1 MSSARKESRRASGL
15 TGKSSQTK
23 EVVNQFFQGF
33 VAKHPQLIDALDN
46 KTWDSKSAALKWFT
60 TLHISGGLPAVLEK
74 LKVVGR
80 DPRVM
85 EVAGVATWA
94 AMAEKT
100 EPWPGFYQKFLEAGG
115 LQQFVRA
122 LDKFFNHMSIQWA
135 LSGALMTLALKV
147 PEYEEQI
154 RVAVVDRISAAL
166 KVHPTITFQGE
177 FQDLLKWFHAPSAES
192 PATPTLKRT
201 STLQESLKTPLAD
214 PTTMRSPNQL
224 SQTYSPPPSR
234 TNTEHTT
241 HQSPPSY
248 LKPNSQEQVHMAPS
262 GKKQPKTNMVLVF
275 FLALLAI
282 FYVGNTMLTALI
294 SVKENVPMWQPVSD
308 EPSMSGKSGAIPRA
322 TEESH
327 RQQASKLFQKTLA
340 EQGKT
345 QVNGFPRTKSNFRVS
360 SSGSIFGRVG
370 EFLDAII
377 HFVLSF
383 LLRKDVL
390 YLLLGVG
397 GVYGARQT
405 FGIKKQSIPPQW
417 APTGTF
423 DQANQQPGVWHVANT
438 GRNQLR
444 FYYDDSP
451 MEYKR
456 SEPGQYLLSE
466 SVGKGLGFT
475 SLN

>member
-1 MSSARKESRRASGL
+1 MPSAKRESRRPSGL
-15 TGKSSQTK
+15 TGKSTQSK
-23 EVVNQFFQGF
+23 EVVAQKFQSF
-33 VAKHPQLIDALDN
+33 MAKHPQLLDTLDN
-46 KTWDSKSAALKWFT
+46 KTWDAKSAAQKWFT
-60 TLHISGGLPAVLEK
+60 TLHISDGLPAVLEK

-100 EPWPGFYQKFLEAGG
+100 EPWPGFYEKFLEAGG
-115 LQQFVRA
+115 LQQFTRA

-135 LSGALMTLALKV
+135 LSGALMALALKV
-147 PEYEEQI
+147 PACEEQI
-154 RVAVVDRISAAL
+154 RVEVVHRISAAL

-177 FQDLLKWFHAPSAES
+177 FQGLLKWFQAPSAES
-192 PATPTLKRT
+192 SATPSLKRT
-201 STLQESLKTPLAD
+201 STLQESLKTPLAE
-214 PTTMRSPNQL
+214 PTSMRSPNQV
-224 SQTYSPPPSR
+224 SQAYSPPSAKA
-234 TNTEHTT
+234 EHTT

-248 LKPNSQEQVHMAPS
+248 LKPISQEQVRKTPN
-262 GKKQPKTNMVLVF
+262 GKKQPKANLVLVF
-275 FLALLAI
+275 FLALLAM
-282 FYVGNTMLTALI
+282 FYVGNALLTALI
-294 SVKENVPMWQPVSD
+294 SVKESVPMWQPVSD
-308 EPSMSGKSGAIPRA
+308 EPSLSGKSGAIPRA
-322 TEESH
+322 TEESY
-327 RQQASKLFQKTLA
+327 RQQASKVFQKTLA

-345 QVNGFPRTKSNFRVS
+345 QINGLPRTKSNLRAS
-360 SSGSIFGRVG
+360 SSGSLFGRVG
-370 EFLDAII
+370 ELMDNVI
-377 HFVLSF
+377 HCVLSF

-405 FGIKKQSIPPQW
+405 FGIKKEIIPPQW

-423 DQANQQPGVWHVANT
+423 DQASQQPGVWHVANT

-451 MEYKR
+451 LEYKR
-456 SEPGQYLLSE
+456 SEPGQYLLNE

>member
-177 FQDLLKWFHAPSAES
+177 FQ
-192 PATPTLKRT
+192 
-201 STLQESLKTPLAD
+201 
-214 PTTMRSPNQL
+214 
-224 SQTYSPPPSR
+224 
-234 TNTEHTT
+234 
-241 HQSPPSY
+241 
-248 LKPNSQEQVHMAPS
+248 EQVHMAPS

-327 RQQASKLFQKTLA
+327 RQQQNTAKAEPKHARNQLPMRRQASKLFQKTLA

-345 QVNGFPRTKSNFRVS
+345 Q
-360 SSGSIFGRVG
+360 
-370 EFLDAII
+370 
-377 HFVLSF
+377 
-383 LLRKDVL
+383 
-390 YLLLGVG
+390 
-397 GVYGARQT
+397 
-405 FGIKKQSIPPQW
+405 
-417 APTGTF
+417 
-423 DQANQQPGVWHVANT
+423 
-438 GRNQLR
+438 
-444 FYYDDSP
+444 
-451 MEYKR
+451 
-456 SEPGQYLLSE
+456 E
-466 SVGKGLGFT
+466 SVAFMVHDKL
-475 SLN
+475 SA